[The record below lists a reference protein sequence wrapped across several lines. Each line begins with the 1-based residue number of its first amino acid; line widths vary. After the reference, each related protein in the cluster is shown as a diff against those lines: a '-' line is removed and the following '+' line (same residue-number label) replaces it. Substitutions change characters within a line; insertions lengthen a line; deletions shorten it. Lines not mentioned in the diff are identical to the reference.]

1 MNPLLYKILRQ
12 WVVQLEIVLFIMF
25 VQQIACGLECE

>member
-12 WVVQLEIVLFIMF
+12 WVVQLKIVLFIMF
-25 VQQIACGLECE
+25 VQWTMCGLKCE